1 MTCRFFYPLAS
12 CLAIGAIITMAGVS
26 YSQEAVSPV
35 TPSANP
41 TTSQYP
47 ALIKTV
53 IQVKTT
59 DDRLVN
65 ENWNLS
71 ATVDMP
77 SSGKPTAVVVI
88 IPGAGDEDKNGLL
101 DGKPSQP
108 TAKTAQEL
116 AAIGIAVVRYD
127 KFGVGK
133 SLRHPG
139 DLGRSDLRRF
149 AQDATSALIWARG
162 QKPFAGLP
170 VYACG
175 RSEGGLLALSVAWQ
189 APKLVSGIICIDIP
203 SSTPWLWLWRQMET
217 AFRKQGLTDAKIN
230 GFHEEFVQ
238 GVYAIINNNQV
249 PALHPEVGE
258 ALFHQNQNYQQQ
270 LFKIDPLA
278 YAQGLKV
285 PSLFAVSRQTI
296 YTMAEADTLAKTAN
310 AGGSKSTTMEL
321 ASSVSQAPQYSKE
334 LARLISS
341 WIKGLK

>member
-1 MTCRFFYPLAS
+1 MTCRLSHPLAS
-12 CLAIGAIITMAGVS
+12 CLAIGAITVLAADS

-35 TPSANP
+35 TPSLNP
-41 TTSQYP
+41 ISQYP
-47 ALIKTV
+47 AKIKTV

-59 DDRLVN
+59 GDKLVN
-65 ENWNLS
+65 ENWNLA

-116 AAIGIAVVRYD
+116 AASGLAVVRYD
-127 KFGVGK
+127 KFGVGG

-149 AQDATSALIWARG
+149 AQDATSVLMWVRE
-162 QKPFAGLP
+162 QKPFEGLS

-175 RSEGGLLALSVAWQ
+175 RSEGGLIALSLAWQ
-189 APKLVSGIICIDIP
+189 APKLVNGIICIDIP
-203 SSTPWLWLWRQMET
+203 SSTPWVWLWRQMEL
-217 AFRKQGLTDAKIN
+217 AFRKQGFTDAKIE
-230 GFHEEFVQ
+230 GYREEFVQ
-238 GVYAIINNNQV
+238 GVVAIINNNQV

-270 LFKIDPLA
+270 LFKMDPLA
-278 YAQGLKV
+278 YAKDLKV
-285 PSLFAVSRQTI
+285 PSIFAVSRQNI
-296 YTMAEADTLAKTAN
+296 YALSDAQKLADTAIS
-310 AGGSKSTTMEL
+310 GGSKSTAKALVSAVTQSSQYSSEL
-321 ASSVSQAPQYSKE
+321 A
-334 LARLISS
+334 LLISG